1 LLTANL
7 LLHLNTFVATFR
19 VSTKSP
25 LPVAWGKALYP
36 RKMPSDP
43 AQPPSP
49 EPPRS
54 GGADDR
60 TSTASG
66 EQERI
71 EPGSEQRYGPLRI
84 TRVVKD
90 DGRSLIL
97 YGHDESRAELAQA
110 ELEKTTAREPEHGDS
125 PA

>member
-1 LLTANL
+1 
-7 LLHLNTFVATFR
+7 
-19 VSTKSP
+19 
-25 LPVAWGKALYP
+25 
-36 RKMPSDP
+36 MPTGP

-60 TSTASG
+60 TSTAPA

-71 EPGSEQRYGPLRI
+71 ELGSEQRYGPLTI
-84 TRVVKD
+84 TRVAKD
-90 DGRSLIL
+90 DGRALIL
-97 YGHDESRAELAQA
+97 YNHAESQTELAQA
-110 ELEKTTAREPEHGDS
+110 ELEDATEREAKLEDAAVREPERRDG